1 MVSLVIPIHNR
12 SELLPRL
19 LRSLRRIEGC
29 KVELLFVDNNSDA
42 GTLRTLQTFI
52 DEVKDDN
59 MTIRLLRETKPGS
72 AAARNC
78 GLDAATGDYI
88 YFFDSDDE
96 ISPTMLGEAEKL
108 AAKEGADIVALQIN
122 YAWPDGRVRP
132 RHMTRSLDPCRH
144 LVGNNFATQSLFLR
158 RDFALKYARWNESL
172 FYWNDFEWAFRILL
186 CSPKVAW
193 LPGTWHK
200 VYRHSDSITGSRFA
214 DSVDKILAAHRAIEE
229 DISADVPGSIVSVP
243 RFQVACL
250 KALNCRKALYAG
262 YVKHEGD
269 SDAAHIIYNS
279 IEGSVHS
286 LIDRVRLPLL
296 YRLSAWGLPGVWRLA
311 VL

>member
-12 SELLPRL
+12 GELLPRL

-29 KVELLFVDNNSDA
+29 KVELVFVDNNSDA
-42 GTLRTLQTFI
+42 GTLSTLQAFI

-59 MTIRLLRETKPGS
+59 LTIRLLHETKPGS

-78 GLDAATGDYI
+78 GLDAATGDYV

-108 AAKEGADIVALQIN
+108 ATKEGADIVALQIN
-122 YAWPDGRVRP
+122 YAWSDGRVRS
-132 RHMTRSLDPCRH
+132 RHMARSLDPCRH

-158 RDFALKYARWNESL
+158 RDFAVKNARWNESL
-172 FYWNDFEWAFRILL
+172 FYWNDFEWAFRIVL
-186 CSPKVAW
+186 CSPKAAW
-193 LPGTWHK
+193 LPGTWHR

-229 DISADVPGSIVSVP
+229 DIRAKVSDSK
-243 RFQVACL
+243 FQVACM

-262 YVKHEGD
+262 RVRHEGD
-269 SDAAHIIYNS
+269 STAAHIIYNS
-279 IEGSVHS
+279 MDGNVCS
-286 LIDRVRLPLL
+286 LADRVRLPLL
-296 YRLSAWGLPGVWRLA
+296 YRLSAWGVPGEWRLA